1 MIQPSEVIKYL
12 LILHLTKYQYSE
24 YTNKQK
30 ILIFRGDIYVLHYN
44 TEKCAIKTDKNIQS
58 RYNQIQY
65 KIRKYYSHKEK
76 DNIYRTY

>member
-1 MIQPSEVIKYL
+1 M
-12 LILHLTKYQYSE
+12 
-24 YTNKQK
+24 
-30 ILIFRGDIYVLHYN
+30 LHYN

-76 DNIYRTY
+76 DNIYIELIKIVQIIIKF

>member
-1 MIQPSEVIKYL
+1 M
-12 LILHLTKYQYSE
+12 
-24 YTNKQK
+24 
-30 ILIFRGDIYVLHYN
+30 LHYN